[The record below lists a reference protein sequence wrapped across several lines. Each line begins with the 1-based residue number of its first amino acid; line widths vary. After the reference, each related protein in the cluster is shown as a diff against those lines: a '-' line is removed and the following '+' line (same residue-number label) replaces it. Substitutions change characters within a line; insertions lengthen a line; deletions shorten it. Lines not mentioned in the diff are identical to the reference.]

1 MEGPTT
7 LADLVA
13 LARERRPGESLR
25 SLARAAQDAG
35 FAVVHTTIAGIA
47 SGRYDSVPSPE
58 TVRALAWL
66 AGVDED
72 RAMAAA
78 ALPVPREPLA
88 DALPAGVDALGPRS
102 RRAVVEVARALVRAE
117 GAAGGAA
124 DGRLAAAV
132 RDEVAR
138 RHAAHEL
145 PARFLVL
152 PVDDAVEAVLR
163 AAPEHVAGLVDAT
176 VLGTTWDATAEG
188 WAARAGEPD
197 LPPVPDAD

>member
-25 SLARAAQDAG
+25 SLARAAQEAG
-35 FAVVHTTIAGIA
+35 FAVVHTTIAAIA
-47 SGRYDSVPSPE
+47 SGRYDSVPSAE

-66 AGVDED
+66 AGVDEE
-72 RAMAAA
+72 RAMASA

-102 RRAVVEVARALVRAE
+102 RRAVVDVARALVRAE
-117 GAAGGAA
+117 GAAGG
-124 DGRLAAAV
+124 GRLSEAV

-138 RHAAHEL
+138 RHAAREL

-152 PVDDAVEAVLR
+152 PVADAVEAVLR
-163 AAPEHVAGLVDAT
+163 AAPEHVAGLVDAA
-176 VLGTTWDATAEG
+176 LLDATWDEVART
-188 WAARAGEPD
+188 WAARPGEPD
-197 LPPVPDAD
+197 LPTPPDVD